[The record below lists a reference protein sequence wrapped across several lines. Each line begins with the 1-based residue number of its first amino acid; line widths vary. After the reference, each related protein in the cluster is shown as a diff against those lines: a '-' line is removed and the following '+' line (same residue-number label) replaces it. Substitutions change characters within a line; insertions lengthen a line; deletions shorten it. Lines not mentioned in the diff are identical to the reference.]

1 MKLLRSICFTAAL
14 IAAGIGL
21 VAGSASAIVL
31 NNGLIV
37 VHNRTNASVRV
48 EMLTLFGHKWEGV
61 ALAPGGTFM
70 TERCCY
76 AAGSEYRLY
85 VSLNKGKNIYFYP
98 TLCNHGGIPYGFA
111 EFDVTMNEVIRT
123 KRECY

>member
-37 VHNRTNASVRV
+37 VHNRTHGSVRV
-48 EMLTLFGHKWEGV
+48 EVTSLFGKEGV
-61 ALAPGGTFM
+61 QLAPGGTFM

-111 EFDVTMNEVIRT
+111 EFDVTVNEVIRT